1 MVQKTFNFIVS
12 GGEATGG
19 PPIGPA
25 LGLLGV
31 NIMAVVNR
39 INELT
44 AEYEGTKVPVDV
56 TIDTDTR
63 EFGVEVG
70 MLSTYALVT
79 QALGLSKGSSTPSTD
94 YVGDL
99 SFDQLVEVARR
110 KREGLLAVSLK
121 AAVKE
126 VLGTCLS
133 IGVTVEGKP
142 AKEVQAQVMQGAYD
156 ESIVD
161 TA

>member
-25 LGLLGV
+25 LGPLGV
-31 NIMAVVNR
+31 NIMAVVNK

-44 AEYEGTKVPVDV
+44 AEYKGTKVPVEV
-56 TIDTDTR
+56 TLDTDTK
-63 EFGVEVG
+63 EFTVKVG

-79 QALGLSKGSSTPSTD
+79 QALGITKGSPTPNTD

-99 SFDQLVEVARR
+99 SFDQLVDIARR
-110 KREGLLAVSLK
+110 KRGGLLAASLK

-126 VLGTCLS
+126 VLGSCLS
-133 IGVTVEGKP
+133 MGVTVDGKP
-142 AKEVQAQVMQGAYD
+142 AKEVQALIEAGEYD
-156 ESIVD
+156 DRLAE
-161 TA
+161 AA

>member
-25 LGLLGV
+25 LGPLGV
-31 NIMAVVNR
+31 NIMAVVNK

-44 AEYEGTKVPVDV
+44 AEYKGTKVPVEV
-56 TIDTDTR
+56 TLDTDTK
-63 EFGVEVG
+63 EFTVKVG

-79 QALGLSKGSSTPSTD
+79 QVLGIAKGSPTPNTD

-99 SFDQLVEVARR
+99 SFDQLVDIARR
-110 KREGLLAVSLK
+110 KRGGLLAASLK

-126 VLGTCLS
+126 VLGSCLS
-133 IGVTVEGKP
+133 MGVTVDGKP
-142 AKEVQAQVMQGAYD
+142 AKEVQALIEAGEYD
-156 ESIVD
+156 DRLAE
-161 TA
+161 AA